1 MENTVKTPDA
11 PAKTPQAADKLQRA
25 FMKSLGLPAG
35 TDVTVLEYSR
45 HELWDS
51 VAHMR
56 LVSEIESAFDIMLES
71 EDIIAMSSYN
81 AAVEIARKHGV
92 RFDA

>member
-1 MENTVKTPDA
+1 MENTVKAPDA
-11 PAKTPQAADKLQRA
+11 PAKPSQSADKLQRA

-35 TDVTVLEYSR
+35 TDVTLLEYSR

-56 LVSEIESAFDIMLES
+56 LISEIETAFDIMLES
-71 EDIIAMSSYN
+71 EEIIAMSSYT